1 MIRITQ
7 QRAKC
12 IGCNAC
18 VEAAKY
24 RWRVSRKDGK
34 CTLIGAVQKK
44 GFFSVIVEDD
54 EEVANRIAAKNCPVR
69 IIKVETLHATSPPK
83 QSLQN

>member
-1 MIRITQ
+1 MVRITQ

-18 VEAAKY
+18 VEAAAH

-34 CTLIGAVQKK
+34 CTLIGATEKR
-44 GFFSVIVEDD
+44 GFHTVIVGD
-54 EEVANRIAAKNCPVR
+54 EEYEENLAAAKHCPAR
-69 IIKVETLHATSPPK
+69 IIQVEKISHSK
-83 QSLQN
+83 KIGI

>member
-1 MIRITQ
+1 MIQIIQ

-18 VEAAKY
+18 VEIAEH

-34 CTLIGAVQKK
+34 CTLVGAKEK
-44 GFFSVIVEDD
+44 RGFYVVNVEEGERED
-54 EEVANRIAAKNCPVR
+54 VIAAARVCPAR
-69 IIKVETLHATSPPK
+69 IIKWKDCS
-83 QSLQN
+83 